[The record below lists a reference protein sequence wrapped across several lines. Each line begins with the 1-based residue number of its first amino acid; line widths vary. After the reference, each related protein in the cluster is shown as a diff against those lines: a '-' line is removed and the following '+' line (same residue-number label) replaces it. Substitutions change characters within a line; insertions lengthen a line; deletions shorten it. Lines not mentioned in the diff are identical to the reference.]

1 MKELNYVGKRLIRED
16 VYDKARGKTQY
27 TCDRKLEGM
36 LYAKLVLSEKALAEI
51 SVSTEKAEQVPGI
64 HAVYTHKDVPKKKY
78 NPHNWTAGIGALEDM
93 YILSEKARYV
103 GDHLALV
110 VGETKEAVE
119 EAASLV
125 EITYR
130 EEEPVIGIEAARKNR
145 ENLAFEKESKCGDF
159 DSLPL
164 DQLIVEETAGSTQ
177 AIHHAPIEPHISL
190 SAIDETGNLVIW
202 TPCQTVFMIR
212 NHVCSLLDLPYTKV
226 RVIKAVMGGSFGGKG
241 LTVVES
247 ACAFAAWTLKR
258 PVMLYMDRP
267 ADIMA
272 TRRRNPGDMTVKTA
286 VTKDGK
292 IVGRYIDCDFDGGAY
307 YTNASA
313 IAMAFSKK
321 LFRLYRVENQTVRA
335 RTYYT
340 NTTPGGSCRGYGSP
354 QAHAVTEVNLD
365 QIADRLGM
373 DPCQL
378 RLKNVVQPGDD
389 DPTGGTNLGDA
400 RIREC
405 ILKGMEE
412 FGWEERRAHVRE
424 KNTRRYAYGVG
435 MACATHGNGYKGGYP
450 DFTNVHAQ
458 LHPDGTAE
466 FRIAV
471 HDQGCGTVMTMQQ
484 IGAEALHMDV
494 YRIRV
499 YEADTFQSPY
509 DSAGTQASRVTFVCG
524 RAVQEA
530 GEALLEKI
538 KKACVSLYGWEKDRI
553 QPEDGTMRYPGADG
567 EEVHT
572 YEEIS
577 KQYEKKF
584 SRYLHAEVEYEPDS
598 NPGVYCAAFAEVKVD
613 LYTGQTQVLDL
624 VCVHDVGQ
632 CMNYTLS
639 EGQVEGGAQMSLGQA
654 LFEEIAYNGKGD
666 VRSRN
671 FSKYHMINAPDMPK
685 VRSVFIE
692 NHHSDGP
699 YGAKSLGE
707 VVAVAPAP
715 AVANAINF
723 AIGSRFAHY
732 PITPEKVVA
741 WLENKEHTRGR

>member
-1 MKELNYVGKRLIRED
+1 MKELKYVGKRLIRED

-27 TCDRKLEGM
+27 TCDRRLEGM
-36 LYAKLVLSEKALAEI
+36 LYARLVLSEKALAEI
-51 SVSTEKAEQVPGI
+51 SINTEKAEQVPGI
-64 HAVYTHKDVPKKKY
+64 CAVYTHKDVPKTKY
-78 NPHNWTAGIGALEDM
+78 NPHNWAPGIGAPEDM

-125 EITYR
+125 EIVYR
-130 EEEPVIGIEAARKNR
+130 EETPVIGLKAAR
-145 ENLAFEKESKCGDF
+145 ENKENIAFEKESKCGDF
-159 DSLPL
+159 GSLPL
-164 DQLIVEETAGSTQ
+164 ENLIVEETVGSTQ
-177 AIHHAPIEPHISL
+177 AIHHAPIEPHIAL
-190 SAIDETGNLVIW
+190 SAIDETGNLVVW
-202 TPCQTVFMIR
+202 TPCQTVFMVRYHI
-212 NHVCSLLDLPYTKV
+212 CSLLNLPYTKV

-241 LTVVES
+241 LSVVEP
-247 ACAFAAWTLKR
+247 ACAFASWTLKR

-267 ADIMA
+267 ADITA
-272 TRRRNPGDMTVKTA
+272 TRRRNPSEMTVKTA
-286 VTKDGK
+286 VDKDGK
-292 IVGRYIDCDFDGGAY
+292 ILGRFIDCDFDGGAY

-321 LFRLYRVENQTVRA
+321 LFRLYRIENQTIQA
-335 RTYYT
+335 RTFYT

-373 DPCQL
+373 DPCEL
-378 RLKNVVQPGDD
+378 RLKNVVLPGDD
-389 DPTGGTNLGDA
+389 DPSGGTNLGDA

-412 FGWEERRAHVRE
+412 FHWKEKRAHIRE
-424 KNTRRYAYGVG
+424 KNTDRYAYGVG

-450 DFTNVHAQ
+450 EFTNVYAQ
-458 LHPDGTAE
+458 LHPDGSAE

-484 IGAEALHMDV
+484 IGAEALHMDP
-494 YRIRV
+494 YKIKV
-499 YEADTFQSPY
+499 YEADTFLSPS
-509 DSAGTQASRVTFVCG
+509 DSAGTQASRVTYVCG

-538 KKACVSLYGWEKDRI
+538 KNAAAAVYGWEKNRI
-553 QPEDGTMRYPGADG
+553 EAEDGMLKYPGADR
-567 EEVHT
+567 EECRT
-572 YEEIS
+572 YSEVS
-577 KQYEKKF
+577 KEYQKKF
-584 SRYLHAEVEYEPDS
+584 SRYLHAEIEYEPDS

-613 LYTGQTQVLDL
+613 KYTGQTEVLDL
-624 VCVHDVGQ
+624 LAVHDVGQ

-639 EGQVEGGAQMSLGQA
+639 EGQIEGGAQMSLGQA
-654 LFEEIAYNGKGD
+654 LFEEIGYDGKGN
-666 VRSRN
+666 VKSRN

-685 VRSVFIE
+685 VRSLFIE
-692 NHHSDGP
+692 EHNTDGP

-707 VVAVAPAP
+707 VVAVAPGP
-715 AVANAINF
+715 AVANAVNF
-723 AIGSRFAHY
+723 AIGSRFASY
-732 PITPEKVVA
+732 PITPEKVVL
-741 WLENKEHTRGR
+741 WLENKEKE

>member
-1 MKELNYVGKRLIRED
+1 
-16 VYDKARGKTQY
+16 
-27 TCDRKLEGM
+27 
-36 LYAKLVLSEKALAEI
+36 
-51 SVSTEKAEQVPGI
+51 
-64 HAVYTHKDVPKKKY
+64 
-78 NPHNWTAGIGALEDM
+78 
-93 YILSEKARYV
+93 
-103 GDHLALV
+103 
-110 VGETKEAVE
+110 
-119 EAASLV
+119 
-125 EITYR
+125 
-130 EEEPVIGIEAARKNR
+130 
-145 ENLAFEKESKCGDF
+145 
-159 DSLPL
+159 
-164 DQLIVEETAGSTQ
+164 
-177 AIHHAPIEPHISL
+177 
-190 SAIDETGNLVIW
+190 
-202 TPCQTVFMIR
+202 
-212 NHVCSLLDLPYTKV
+212 
-226 RVIKAVMGGSFGGKG
+226 
-241 LTVVES
+241 
-247 ACAFAAWTLKR
+247 
-258 PVMLYMDRP
+258 
-267 ADIMA
+267 
-272 TRRRNPGDMTVKTA
+272 
-286 VTKDGK
+286 
-292 IVGRYIDCDFDGGAY
+292 
-307 YTNASA
+307 
-313 IAMAFSKK
+313 
-321 LFRLYRVENQTVRA
+321 
-335 RTYYT
+335 
-340 NTTPGGSCRGYGSP
+340 
-354 QAHAVTEVNLD
+354 
-365 QIADRLGM
+365 
-373 DPCQL
+373 
-378 RLKNVVQPGDD
+378 
-389 DPTGGTNLGDA
+389 
-400 RIREC
+400 
-405 ILKGMEE
+405 
-412 FGWEERRAHVRE
+412 
-424 KNTRRYAYGVG
+424 

-553 QPEDGTMRYPGADG
+553 RAEDGTMRYPGADG

-572 YEEIS
+572 YGEIS
-577 KQYEKKF
+577 KQYEKEF

-598 NPGVYCAAFAEVKVD
+598 NPGVYCAAFAEVRVD
-613 LYTGQTQVLDL
+613 RYTGQTQVLDL
-624 VCVHDVGQ
+624 VCAHDVGQ